1 MRAGRIGQTSGARNH
16 ASATYVFPRE
26 PSPLAA
32 DFARR
37 ILLLLVSETAPRI
50 PPEVC
55 PLMVGSDIVDDAYT
69 ALFERPSVARLLE
82 AAGNVSAIM

>member
-1 MRAGRIGQTSGARNH
+1 MRAGRIGQMSRARNQLP
-16 ASATYVFPRE
+16 TYVFPRD

-32 DFARR
+32 DLARR
-37 ILLLLVSETAPRI
+37 ILLLLVSETARI

-69 ALFERPSVARLLE
+69 ALFERPSLARLLE
-82 AAGNVSAIM
+82 AAGNMSAIM